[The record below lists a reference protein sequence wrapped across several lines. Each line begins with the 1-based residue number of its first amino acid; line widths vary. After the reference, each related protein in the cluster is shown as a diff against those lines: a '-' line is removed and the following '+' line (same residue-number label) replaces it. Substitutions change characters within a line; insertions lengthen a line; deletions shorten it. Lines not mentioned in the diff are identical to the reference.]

1 MAPKVMDSDTPFLP
15 EEIMIDILKR
25 LPVKSLIRFQ
35 CVCQRW
41 KNLFKTSSFIAEHLN
56 HSSKNPSLLFQTY
69 DRFDC
74 LQMLNYEMQVL
85 EVQFEILPLI
95 GSFRRAQIIGCSNG
109 LFCVKRDYTVLPLPS
124 LLVWNP
130 ATREVRQIPEPINHD
145 GDFYEFGFGFSPI
158 VNDYKIVIARETEI
172 DLEGNGVSY
181 RITGAEVYSLS
192 EGSWKE
198 IQVGDVGVLNLVG
211 LPVTVNGAIF
221 WNGYKMDRDY
231 LKVCEEV
238 IVSFDIAM
246 EVFTFIPSPSE
257 IDSCNL
263 TVHENK
269 LAILSRLMNGYGES
283 SVIDLWVTEE
293 VAGASEERWS
303 WTRKY
308 SISTCPFT
316 NPKESLV
323 PARNTTVEEHA
334 MAQRGE
340 TGLRRS
346 LRIRRP
352 TWKLRA
358 AAS

>member
-1 MAPKVMDSDTPFLP
+1 MAPK
-15 EEIMIDILKR
+15 
-25 LPVKSLIRFQ
+25 
-35 CVCQRW
+35 
-41 KNLFKTSSFIAEHLN
+41 
-56 HSSKNPSLLFQTY
+56 
-69 DRFDC
+69 
-74 LQMLNYEMQVL
+74 MLNYEMQVL

-316 NPKESLV
+316 NPKGIWLDEIVCCQYGREVGLRLLNLSTRELKKIDNRRRDNDFSITLNYAESLV